1 MTKGKRR
8 NGCDTCKNE
17 RGFSVLKTEM
27 TSNSSGEEQITNM
40 IEKKAYDRNQTSE
53 LIRSRREQRVSL
65 QERVEHLERNLK
77 ETTGK
82 T

>member
-1 MTKGKRR
+1 
-8 NGCDTCKNE
+8 
-17 RGFSVLKTEM
+17 M

-65 QERVEHLERNLK
+65 QESRTFRAQFERNDR
-77 ETTGK
+77 
-82 T
+82 